1 MVVVV
6 TQGTTTVKR
15 IVAQGTTIVKSIT
28 VGVPTKSGVSALGN
42 LANLGDVN
50 NAGRDDNYILA
61 FDSATSKYIHVDPQV
76 SSRNAISAVN
86 AGGDG
91 ELLYNSTTGAFT
103 FYGLSNVDYREKF
116 AANDGLVYDS
126 SSGTFSLGLVSD
138 VAGDYGTSTS
148 IPQLTIDT
156 QGRVSS
162 ISSVNVN
169 GINGLSFDSAEGK
182 ILITTPSGDSYSTV
196 ISLDLFNTGNL
207 TEGSNLYYTTARAD
221 SAFDARLALASTD
234 SLSEGSNL
242 YYTDARVQTKLA
254 SVSGHIVPDT
264 DITYDLGD
272 SNLRFRDLYL
282 SGSSI
287 TLGGITL
294 TDSDTKLAIKDSNGI
309 ATAFDLSANTT
320 DDVVEGLTN
329 LYYTDARADSSARY
343 SITLQN
349 QDSDIT
355 RYFPE
360 TGILRI
366 NDSNLARTDIQDVY
380 HSGLS
385 IPDNV
390 KIQFCDGNADIFEN
404 NGNFFLRKTDLGLD
418 GDLYLVTNTNRK
430 IILQDYEDNHLG
442 LVFEDSVGVNVYG
455 PNSTLRLM
463 TDDSAVTTY
472 GNQYVH
478 GNSTIYGT
486 GYYSGNVTI
495 TGNLQ
500 VDGTTTTINSSNLS
514 VNDKNIVLADS
525 AADSSAANGAGIT
538 VAGANATITYTAAT
552 DTWDLNKPLGTT
564 RNLITNY
571 STTDLSEGNNLY
583 YTTSR
588 ADSAIDDRV
597 TKTFIDALN
606 VDADTLDSISSE
618 SFLRSDVADTK
629 TTGDLGFADNVK
641 LTFGASEDL
650 QIYHNGVS
658 NIIEDAGTGGLTL
671 RGNNVYLQDDASGGY
686 GLFAQGLNN
695 GAFEIYYD
703 NSKRLETSSTGV
715 IVTGQAVM
723 DSATISGNLDVSGV
737 FTTITTTGLTE
748 GNNLYYTTA
757 RVDSAFDVRLAL
769 ASTDSVAEGST
780 NLYYT
785 TSRADSAF
793 DVRLATKS
801 TTDLAEGDNL
811 YYTTARWDARLS
823 EHTTDSITEGTT
835 NIFYTTARFDSDFND
850 KSTTNL
856 SEGSNLYYTTGRVDS
871 AFDVRLAT
879 KNTNDLAEGTTN
891 RYYTRSR
898 FDSDLQ
904 SISTNLIPDTDSG
917 YDIGTDALRFRD
929 LYLSGNSIYL
939 GTMVLH
945 ESNGQ
950 LAIRDSQGDPMTF
963 VLSNNTTD
971 DLPQGSTNLYY
982 DSSRTIETARHSIST
997 SGDLTYDATTGVMS
1011 IDVDQ
1016 IYTFEEFDSDFTQR
1030 LVATNTDSL
1039 AEGSTNLY
1047 YTSDR
1052 ADADARN
1059 AISVVDNGGD
1069 GSLSYTIGTGVIS
1082 YTGPSASEVR
1092 SHFSSG
1098 PDITYDSSTGRFS
1111 LDVSDIYSKADFDSD
1126 LGDANTGQL
1135 PEGSNLY
1142 YTTSRVDSAFDVR
1155 FALASTDSLSE
1166 GSTNLYFTDARARG
1180 ALTGGNGIVISSGDI
1195 NMDSTYDATF
1205 NTVTISDGIINSTPD
1220 TVTATSPIFTVLDSF
1235 YVGTTPQSFEY
1246 LVHLQDS
1253 SNSETQVTKML
1264 GTWNGSAVASN
1275 EYGTVL
1281 TGNDYLGELD
1291 ITDSAGNI
1299 QLIFKKASGLGNVN
1313 TKATKTILK

>member
-1 MVVVV
+1 MPDEVIRV
-6 TQGTTTVKR
+6 
-15 IVAQGTTIVKSIT
+15 VAQGTTIVKSIT
-28 VGVPTKSGVSALGN
+28 VGVPTKSGVSSLGK
-42 LANLGDVN
+42 LADLDDISIVN
-50 NAGRDDNYILA
+50 KSHQDIIR
-61 FDSATSKYIHVDPQV
+61 FDSTSGNYLHVDPATIV
-76 SSRNAISAVN
+76 RESISVVDN
-86 AGGDG
+86 GGDG
-91 ELLYNSTTGAFT
+91 SLLYNSEDGSLTFTGI
-103 FYGLSNVDYREKF
+103 SVSDYRKNF
-116 AANDGLVYDS
+116 AANEGIDYDS
-126 SSGTFSLGLVSD
+126 TSGTFSLGFLSGVNGTYGSKNFTQQITVDSQGRITSISD
-138 VAGDYGTSTS
+138 V
-148 IPQLTIDT
+148 
-156 QGRVSS
+156 
-162 ISSVNVN
+162 N
-169 GINGLSFDSAEGK
+169 INGVDNLSFDSAEGK
-182 ILITTPSGDSYSTV
+182 LLITTPSGDSYSTV
-196 ISLDLFNTGNL
+196 LSLDFFNTSNL
-207 TEGSNLYYTTARAD
+207 TEGNNLYYTTARVD
-221 SAFDARLALASTD
+221 SAFDIRLALASTD
-234 SLSEGSNL
+234 SLSEGSSNL

-254 SVSGHIVPDT
+254 SVDGHIVPDT

-282 SGSSI
+282 SGNSI

-294 TDSDTKLAIKDSNGI
+294 TDSNTTLAIKDSAGVS
-309 ATAFDLSANTT
+309 TSFDLSSNNT
-320 DDVVEGLTN
+320 DDVAEGSTN

-380 HSGLS
+380 HNGLS
-385 IPDNV
+385 IPDNI

-404 NGNFFLRKTDLGLD
+404 GGNFFIRKTDLGLD

-430 IILQDYEDNHLG
+430 IILQDFEDDHLG

-486 GYYSGNVTI
+486 GYYSGDVTV

-500 VDGTTTTINSSNLS
+500 VDGTTTTINSSILS

-538 VAGANATITYTAAT
+538 VEGANATIVYTAAT
-552 DTWDLNKPLGTT
+552 DTWDLNKPLGNT
-564 RNLITNY
+564 RNHLVNF
-571 STTDLSEGNNLY
+571 STTNLSEGNNLY
-583 YTTSR
+583 YTTAR
-588 ADSAIDDRV
+588 ADSDAKNAISV
-597 TKTFIDALN
+597 T
-606 VDADTLDSISSE
+606 
-618 SFLRSDVADTK
+618 
-629 TTGDLGFADNVK
+629 
-641 LTFGASEDL
+641 
-650 QIYHNGVS
+650 
-658 NIIEDAGTGGLTL
+658 DAGGDGELSYNANTGLITYTGPSANEV
-671 RGNNVYLQDDASGGY
+671 RAHFSGGDGI
-686 GLFAQGLNN
+686 GLA
-695 GAFEIYYD
+695 D
-703 NSKRLETSSTGV
+703 GV
-715 IVTGQAVM
+715 IKI
-723 DSATISGNLDVSGV
+723 DSAELAAYFSTSDI
-737 FTTITTTGLTE
+737 TE
-748 GNNLYYTTA
+748 G
-757 RVDSAFDVRLAL
+757 D
-769 ASTDSVAEGST
+769 

-793 DVRLATKS
+793 DVRLATKTTTNLAEGDNLYYTVARANTAFDDRLGLAS
-801 TTDLAEGDNL
+801 TDSLSEGSSNLYYLTSRVDSAFDIRLATKTTTDLAEGDNL
-811 YYTTARWDARLS
+811 YYTTARWDTRLS
-823 EHTTDSITEGTT
+823 EHTTDSVTEGTT
-835 NIFYTTARFDSDFND
+835 NLYYTTGRFDSDFDD

-856 SEGSNLYYTTGRVDS
+856 SEGNNLYYTTGRVDS
-871 AFDVRLAT
+871 AFDVRLAS
-879 KNTNDLAEGTTN
+879 KNTNDLTEGTTN

-904 SISTNLIPDTDSG
+904 SISTNLIPDADST
-917 YDIGTDALRFRD
+917 YDLGSNDFRFKD
-929 LYLSGNSIYL
+929 LYLSGNSIFL
-939 GTMVLH
+939 GTMILH
-945 ESNGQ
+945 ESDGQ
-950 LAIRDSQGDPMTF
+950 LAIRDSQGDAMPF
-963 VLSNNTTD
+963 NLGNNTTD
-971 DLPQGSTNLYY
+971 QLPQGTTNLYY
-982 DSSRTIETARHSIST
+982 DSSRTITTARHALSGGGDIS
-997 SGDLTYDATTGVMS
+997 YDATTGIIS
-1011 IDVDQ
+1011 IDVEQ
-1016 IYTFEEFDSDFTQR
+1016 IYSFANFDSDFQQR
-1030 LVATNTDSL
+1030 LAFTDTDSI

-1047 YTSDR
+1047 YTDAR
-1052 ADADARN
+1052 ADSAARYS
-1059 AISVVDNGGD
+1059 IQVSDNGGD
-1069 GSLSYTIGTGVIS
+1069 GSLSYVPSTGVIT

-1126 LGDANTGQL
+1126 LGDANTGLL

-1142 YTTSRVDSAFDVR
+1142 YTTARADSAFDVR
-1155 FALASTDSLSE
+1155 LALASTDSLSE

-1205 NTVTISDGIINSTPD
+1205 NTITTSDGTINSTPD
-1220 TVTATSPIFTVLDSF
+1220 TVTATSPVFTVLDSF

-1246 LVHLQDS
+1246 LVHLHDS